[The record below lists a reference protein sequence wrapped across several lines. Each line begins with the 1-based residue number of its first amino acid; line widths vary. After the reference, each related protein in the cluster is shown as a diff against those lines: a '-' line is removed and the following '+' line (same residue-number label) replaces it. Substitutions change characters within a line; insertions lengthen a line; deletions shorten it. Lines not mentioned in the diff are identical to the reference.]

1 MAIKGAFGAG
11 FARGF
16 ADDFVGRI
24 DARTEKQDKYMDLM
38 IENARAKAPKYAAYK
53 AQQTQLDSLGKQLQT
68 DFNLTKAEVE
78 FLKGK
83 GALQDFHKTVY
94 EQRNAAEAVNQTY
107 NFDKNLF
114 FAAMNLE
121 DRTIPMNTADRLA
134 VAGKAY
140 NESVSGSKNPKSET
154 TKVNS
159 AKNALAKLL
168 AFNPRLSAEQA
179 VRAMEVAGYSAD
191 ELMDWDPNAPR
202 QDLYSDIALPTTA
215 IPVVEFTA
223 GENKTVINESGT
235 KLRRLIGIEDVNGNP
250 LNYATGDVLAAN
262 APKNKKT
269 LELAALTE
277 EGANTF
283 AQINKRLAY
292 QGLGNP
298 QQLNVLSNRYS
309 ALSYFRSKI
318 DTEQEL
324 RFLIDAEKKGLV
336 TEFLLENPM
345 PTDQQ
350 LDDFFSQ
357 NAENANTNLP
367 ETGAA
372 KSETPKVVTSV
383 DAQTEAAVTANQ
395 QAAIT
400 EMPNGNAVARMLAEQ
415 GVTSE
420 SLTDDDMGLPDGP
433 VNFGLTDIGMDRR
446 EAAYE
451 DDTVEP
457 LLSADVTDALISGQA
472 FGESVSGVTNVVGD
486 TVAAA
491 PFKAVAAIS
500 DAVAYAAD
508 FVAGAMGAQSQTPG
522 SKRLRESANQR
533 RKTASEIAAKGWLS
547 SMGISSPESV
557 EAVAEGFRNTVFTE
571 DGVKTENGLMTYE
584 DFAKAS
590 SRRQENVEPRFIRK
604 GMQITLNPDFVE
616 PDEAVSEVVTDTKS
630 EEDIVLEAA
639 MVEIDEQTKRIKD
652 MDRQFLADEK
662 NYPQPLK
669 AMVSIDP
676 VSINTPAELDAAIA
690 ERVGEMPPDYKKQVV
705 SAVAS
710 INKMVKDFEEKVNI
724 TAGTVIDTVSPSNL
738 AESISNL
745 TARIFDATLEERIM
759 KNEGQRNRA
768 AALAKLQEQW
778 AALTLFPERTPVDI
792 KDIDPYPT
800 MAEMASE
807 GLHSTQDKINAS
819 IASTAKAFLAKL
831 GIGNSSEE
839 GETKAEPLVARPKKA
854 EKPKEM
860 TSSDKARLRR
870 AQKADKLSG
879 DTSLLEML
887 VNKYGI
893 ALVQKEM
900 GL

>member
-121 DRTIPMNTADRLA
+121 DRTLPMNTADRLA

-154 TKVNS
+154 TRVNS

-336 TEFLLENPM
+336 TEFLLNNPM
-345 PTDQQ
+345 PTDEQ
-350 LDDFFSQ
+350 LNDFFSQ
-357 NAENANTNLP
+357 DAENAEADLP
-367 ETGAA
+367 KNGDKKGKTA
-372 KSETPKVVTSV
+372 KAVTPVN
-383 DAQTEAAVTANQ
+383 AQTEAAVNANQ

-400 EMPNGNAVARMLAEQ
+400 GMPNGNAVARMLAEQ

-433 VNFGLTDIGMDRR
+433 VNFGLTD
-446 EAAYE
+446 
-451 DDTVEP
+451 DDMGLPDSPVVDTLAP
-457 LLSADVTDALISGQA
+457 AIS
-472 FGESVSGVTNVVGD
+472 SG
-486 TVAAA
+486 AAA
-491 PFKAVAAIS
+491 
-500 DAVAYAAD
+500 
-508 FVAGAMGAQSQTPG
+508 
-522 SKRLRESANQR
+522 
-533 RKTASEIAAKGWLS
+533 SEWLS
-547 SMGISSPESV
+547 SVNPIPSTEDLNTGLVTANYKVASATNAGLATAIDFLTGFVGGTQETTISRNLKKLSRTQAER
-557 EAVAEGFRNTVFTE
+557 AAKVAALGFTE
-571 DGVKTENGLMTYE
+571 YFSSDLPPQEVIDEVKDNYVKLFTSTSDTPAYKELQQLIQDRIEYA
-584 DFAKAS
+584 D
-590 SRRQENVEPRFIRK
+590 RK
-604 GMQITLNPDFVE
+604 RAETPD
-616 PDEAVSEVVTDTKS
+616 VVQDNTD
-630 EEDIVLEAA
+630 LEAA
-639 MVEIDEQTKRIKD
+639 MVATDDQNKRIRD
-652 MDRQFLADEK
+652 NDRQFLADEK
-662 NYPQPLK
+662 NFPQPLENLESASPSQITQALASLPDMPDK
-669 AMVSIDP
+669 IQAALFDTQGK
-676 VSINTPAELDAAIA
+676 INTYIA
-690 ERVGEMPPDYKKQVV
+690 
-705 SAVAS
+705 SL
-710 INKMVKDFEEKVNI
+710 FEE
-724 TAGTVIDTVSPSNL
+724 
-738 AESISNL
+738 
-745 TARIFDATLEERIM
+745 TLEERIM
-759 KNEGQRNRA
+759 QNEGQQNRVV
-768 AALAKLQEQW
+768 ALQ
-778 AALTLFPERTPVDI
+778 AL
-792 KDIDPYPT
+792 K
-800 MAEMASE
+800 
-807 GLHSTQDKINAS
+807 DKIADMR
-819 IASTAKAFLAKL
+819 
-831 GIGNSSEE
+831 EE
-839 GETKAEPLVARPKKA
+839 AEETEVEPLVTRRKKLK
-854 EKPKEM
+854 KPKGM
-860 TSSDKARLRR
+860 TSSDKARLKR

>member
-11 FARGF
+11 FAKGF

-121 DRTIPMNTADRLA
+121 DRTLPMNTADRLA

-154 TKVNS
+154 TRVNS

-168 AFNPRLSAEQA
+168 AFNPRLGAEEA

-202 QDLYSDIALPTTA
+202 QDLYPDIALPTTA

-250 LNYATGDVLAAN
+250 LDFDTGDVLTTN
-262 APKNKKT
+262 TPKDKKT

-318 DTEQEL
+318 DTEEEL
-324 RFLIDAEKKGLV
+324 RLLIDKEKKGLV
-336 TEFLLENPM
+336 TEFLLNNPM
-345 PTDQQ
+345 PTDEQIN
-350 LDDFFSQ
+350 DFFDQEVDS
-357 NAENANTNLP
+357 
-367 ETGAA
+367 GAVDTA
-372 KSETPKVVTSV
+372 VKPSV
-383 DAQTEAAVTANQ
+383 DTAVKPSVDTAVKPSVDTAVKPSVDKKDNVVVDSSLSNAALVETVLNNSTNTTSDM
-395 QAAIT
+395 AAL
-400 EMPNGNAVARMLAEQ
+400 G
-415 GVTSE
+415 
-420 SLTDDDMGLPDGP
+420 LTDDDMGLPDEP
-433 VNFGLTDIGMDRR
+433 VNFDLTDDDMGLPDYPVVDILAPAISSG
-446 EAAYE
+446 AATSE
-451 DDTVEP
+451 WIDSVVPAAPSNEEFSTSIVSTLKSTNSAAASGLATAIDFLTGFVGGAQDTK
-457 LLSADVTDALISGQA
+457 ISRSLKKISRAQA
-472 FGESVSGVTNVVGD
+472 NQAAE
-486 TVAAA
+486 VAALGFTKYFTSDLPPQEVVDEVKDNYVKLFTSTSDTPA
-491 PFKAVAAIS
+491 YKELQQLIQDRIEYADRKRSETPSVVQDNTDLEAVE
-500 DAVAYAAD
+500 V
-508 FVAGAMGAQSQTPG
+508 V
-522 SKRLRESANQR
+522 N
-533 RKTASEIAAKGWLS
+533 
-547 SMGISSPESV
+547 PES
-557 EAVAEGFRNTVFTE
+557 
-571 DGVKTENGLMTYE
+571 L
-584 DFAKAS
+584 
-590 SRRQENVEPRFIRK
+590 
-604 GMQITLNPDFVE
+604 
-616 PDEAVSEVVTDTKS
+616 VT
-630 EEDIVLEAA
+630 
-639 MVEIDEQTKRIKD
+639 
-652 MDRQFLADEK
+652 
-662 NYPQPLK
+662 
-669 AMVSIDP
+669 
-676 VSINTPAELDAAIA
+676 
-690 ERVGEMPPDYKKQVV
+690 
-705 SAVAS
+705 
-710 INKMVKDFEEKVNI
+710 
-724 TAGTVIDTVSPSNL
+724 
-738 AESISNL
+738 
-745 TARIFDATLEERIM
+745 
-759 KNEGQRNRA
+759 
-768 AALAKLQEQW
+768 
-778 AALTLFPERTPVDI
+778 
-792 KDIDPYPT
+792 
-800 MAEMASE
+800 
-807 GLHSTQDKINAS
+807 
-819 IASTAKAFLAKL
+819 
-831 GIGNSSEE
+831 
-839 GETKAEPLVARPKKA
+839 RPK
-854 EKPKEM
+854 KPKEM

-870 AQKADKLSG
+870 AQKANELSG